1 MLLEAA
7 PPTLARLPAD
17 SILEARLEA
26 KRATLV
32 NSMAPKRT
40 SSKPAKSG
48 AWMGDRDT
56 RTGDMPTALKNLK
69 GLQRVEAALSLQRM
83 RAWKGPGATE

>member
-1 MLLEAA
+1 
-7 PPTLARLPAD
+7 
-17 SILEARLEA
+17 
-26 KRATLV
+26 
-32 NSMAPKRT
+32 
-40 SSKPAKSG
+40 
-48 AWMGDRDT
+48 MGDTDT